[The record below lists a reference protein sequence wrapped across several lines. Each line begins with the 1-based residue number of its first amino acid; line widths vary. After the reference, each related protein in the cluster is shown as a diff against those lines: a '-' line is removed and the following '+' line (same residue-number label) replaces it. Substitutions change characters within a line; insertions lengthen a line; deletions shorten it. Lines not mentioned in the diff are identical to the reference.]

1 MQKPEDPCR
10 NPVNSFRDGPFTQQS
25 PKKAQLRL
33 VLLDLM
39 GPIEV
44 KLRQN
49 FRRIQQGPVIHFVAF
64 VSRISIVNP
73 MKQLAFN
80 LVNFD
85 G

>member
-1 MQKPEDPCR
+1 MQK
-10 NPVNSFRDGPFTQQS
+10 PVNSFRDGPFTQQS
-25 PKKAQLRL
+25 AKKAQLRL

-49 FRRIQQGPVIHFVAF
+49 FRRIQQGPVMF
-64 VSRISIVNP
+64 
-73 MKQLAFN
+73 L
-80 LVNFD
+80 